1 MNWLD
6 KFISFLSPK
15 RGVEREAHRQQLE
28 AMQKSYDAGENLR
41 NRDWRLRNISA
52 EETDSPHREIIRARA
67 RDLER
72 NSDIMNSLVSAFM
85 RNVIGKGMTLQAKIY
100 EADNKP
106 NKELEGA
113 IESEWI
119 EWCKKENCDVTGS
132 QSFKAL
138 IKMCLIRK
146 KVDGGIILLKCF
158 TKGKRIPFQLQAIEV
173 DELDDG
179 RLTPNTQGNTVK
191 GGIEYDSAK
200 KAVGYWIKQ
209 YSIDGITEADSK
221 FFPASRVIFYWT
233 KRRPS
238 QIREMSDMTP
248 SMTRI
253 RDTNEF
259 MNAVQIGKRVEA
271 AFGVFISRQNP
282 TSTGGVGRAP
292 SSGGSERKTYED
304 KHLTPGLILEGN
316 VGDQASVIDPRGRG
330 ADAGAF
336 SKLLLQ
342 LIASG
347 QGLSYEAVSR
357 DMSQSNYSSARQG
370 IIEDEMTFSDD
381 IDELKAIM
389 SEIYET
395 FVISAVLANAV
406 LISDFW
412 DNKRK
417 YLKHEWIKSPK
428 PWIDPSKEATA
439 NKTAI
444 DSGQKSLIDISA
456 ENGQDWQDKIDDMI
470 AVQEYLTEKGYTM
483 EGGALKKLV
492 NKLVNDGGGNE
503 E

>member
-6 KFISFLSPK
+6 KFIAFISPR
-15 RGVEREAHRQQLE
+15 RGVEREANRQQLE

-100 EADNKP
+100 EAENTP

-113 IESEWI
+113 IESEWA

-173 DELDDG
+173 DELDEG
-179 RLTPNTQGNTVK
+179 RLTPNTQGNIVK

-200 KAVGYWIKQ
+200 RAVGYWIKQ
-209 YSIDGITEADSK
+209 YSIDGLTEADSK

-282 TSTGGVGRAP
+282 QTSGGVGRVP

-316 VGDQASVIDPRGRG
+316 VGDQASVIDPKGRG
-330 ADAGAF
+330 ADADAF

-342 LIASG
+342 LIAAG

-406 LISDFW
+406 LIPDFW
-412 DNKRK
+412 ENKRK

-439 NKTAI
+439 NKTAL

-456 ENGQDWQDKIDDMI
+456 EAGEDWQDKIDDMI
-470 AVQEYLTEKGYTM
+470 AVKEYLNSKGYDL
-483 EGGALKKLV
+483 EGGALKKII
-492 NKLVNDGGGNE
+492 KDGGGNE